1 MPGPFTLDPEHSMRV
16 PVSQFHRRSRSVVL
30 AAAVLLS
37 AGVFAEAQIPVAR
50 PGQFGLD
57 SATAQDRI
65 DFRAAIT
72 FIRAQVVGVAEAM
85 PADKYRFAPTAGEF
99 HGVRT
104 FGQQIK
110 HLAATNYI
118 LAAAALGQAP
128 PADAGDEA
136 GPDSVHTKAQHLA
149 YLAGSFEAL
158 DRAAAAIGDRSVPV
172 KSSPISP
179 FQGGSATRLALV
191 AEALIHTNDHYGQ
204 LVVYLRMNGIV
215 PPASR

>member
-1 MPGPFTLDPEHSMRV
+1 MRGPV
-16 PVSQFHRRSRSVVL
+16 PQLHRRSRPVVL

-37 AGVFAEAQIPVAR
+37 AGVLAAAQIPIAR

-85 PADKYRFAPTAGEF
+85 PADKYRFAQTAGEF

-158 DRAAAAIGDRSVPV
+158 DRAAADLAFPRGQRDTIGARRRGAHAHQPSLRAARRLLAHERDRAAGESLRCAG
-172 KSSPISP
+172 SSWN
-179 FQGGSATRLALV
+179 TMRH
-191 AEALIHTNDHYGQ
+191 E
-204 LVVYLRMNGIV
+204 
-215 PPASR
+215 

>member
-1 MPGPFTLDPEHSMRV
+1 MSSRLGFVQDLSRTATLTLCIGAS
-16 PVSQFHRRSRSVVL
+16 L
-30 AAAVLLS
+30 
-37 AGVFAEAQIPVAR
+37 AGVPGAQIPIAT

-57 SATAQDRI
+57 SAAAQERI
-65 DFRAAIT
+65 DFRAAVA
-72 FIRAQVVGVAEAM
+72 FLRAQTIGLADAM

-118 LAAAALGQAP
+118 LAAAALGHAP
-128 PADAGDEA
+128 PMDSGDEA

-149 YLAGSFEAL
+149 YLAGSFDAL

-204 LVVYLRMNGIV
+204 LIVYLRMNGIV

>member
-1 MPGPFTLDPEHSMRV
+1 MRFHSRTAALTLCIAAS
-16 PVSQFHRRSRSVVL
+16 L
-30 AAAVLLS
+30 AGRAR
-37 AGVFAEAQIPVAR
+37 AQISIAR
-50 PGQFGLD
+50 PGQVGLD
-57 SATAQDRI
+57 SATAQERI
-65 DFRAAIT
+65 DFRAAVA
-72 FIRAQVVGVAEAM
+72 FIRAQVVGVADAM
-85 PADKYRFAPTAGEF
+85 PADKYRFAPMAGEF

-136 GPDSVHTKAQHLA
+136 GPDSVHTKPQHLA
-149 YLAGSFEAL
+149 YLAGSFDAL

-172 KSSPISP
+172 TSSPISP

-191 AEALIHTNDHYGQ
+191 GEALIHTNDHYGQ

>member
-1 MPGPFTLDPEHSMRV
+1 MAV
-16 PVSQFHRRSRSVVL
+16 PHTIIHRLPRAAVL
-30 AAAVLLS
+30 AAAVALS
-37 AGVFAEAQIPVAR
+37 AGVARAQISIAR

-65 DFRAAIT
+65 DFRAAAKLIG
-72 FIRAQVVGVAEAM
+72 AQIVGLAEAM

-149 YLAGSFEAL
+149 YLAGSFDAL